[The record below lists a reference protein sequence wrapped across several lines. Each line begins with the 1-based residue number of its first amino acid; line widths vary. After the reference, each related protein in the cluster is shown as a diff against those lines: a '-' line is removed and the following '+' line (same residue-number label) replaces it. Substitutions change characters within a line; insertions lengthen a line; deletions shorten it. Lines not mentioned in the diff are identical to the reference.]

1 MQDEQTDVEQRRQQ
15 VQINQLKAEL
25 EVMLKR
31 PLLPAGFSPAYPTF
45 GGHQVSIGTY
55 AWPTCERLPIKSYSY
70 NEKVIAV
77 TFLTSIKY

>member
-1 MQDEQTDVEQRRQQ
+1 MQDEQTDVEQHRQQ

-45 GGHQVSIGTY
+45 GGHQVSIGM
-55 AWPTCERLPIKSYSY
+55 PHQLVKDCLQ
-70 NEKVIAV
+70 KVIAIYKNCYI
-77 TFLTSIKY
+77 FELNNILL